1 MILDELPSPVV
12 LAPLAGGPSTP
23 ELAAAV
29 SAAGGLGFIA
39 TGYLRA
45 SEAAA
50 RLDRVRD
57 LTSRPVGVN
66 VFAAGEPADPAAY
79 ASYLEHLRHWAAR
92 HDVELGEPRYDDDDF
107 EAKIEWLA
115 QTPAEVVSFTFGC
128 PSSGVVERLHGA
140 GSEVWV
146 TVTSPEE
153 AREAQR
159 AGADVLVAQ
168 GAEAGGH
175 RGSFANREDMPV
187 YGLLPLL
194 ALIAAAVPLPL
205 VASGGIAD
213 GAALAAVLCAGAR
226 AAQIGTAFMLAPEAG
241 TSAAHRAALRAPG
254 ETVLT
259 RAFTGRAARG
269 IRNEFIAEHE
279 SHAALA
285 YPELHHVTAAMRRIA
300 RERGDATRINLW
312 AGQAHEL
319 AVERPAAETVHELT
333 RAARAALR
341 RAAERL

>member
-1 MILDELPSPVV
+1 MANNQPP
-12 LAPLAGGPSTP
+12 GF
-23 ELAAAV
+23 AAAV
-29 SAAGGLGFIA
+29 CAAGALGTIA
-39 TGYLRA
+39 GAALSPDELRA
-45 SEAAA
+45 EIRAMPDGAAFA
-50 RLDRVRD
+50 VNLFAPPYLQEDALAVV
-57 LTSRPVGVN
+57 LEERPA
-66 VFAAGEPADPAAY
+66 VF
-79 ASYLEHLRHWAAR
+79 
-92 HDVELGEPRYDDDDF
+92 
-107 EAKIEWLA
+107 
-115 QTPAEVVSFTFGC
+115 SFTFGIVD
-128 PSSGVVERLHGA
+128 PAPLHEA
-140 GSEVWV
+140 GIEVWG
-146 TVTSPEE
+146 TATSAEE
-153 AREAQR
+153 AAALREAGVD
-159 AGADVLVAQ
+159 AVVAQ